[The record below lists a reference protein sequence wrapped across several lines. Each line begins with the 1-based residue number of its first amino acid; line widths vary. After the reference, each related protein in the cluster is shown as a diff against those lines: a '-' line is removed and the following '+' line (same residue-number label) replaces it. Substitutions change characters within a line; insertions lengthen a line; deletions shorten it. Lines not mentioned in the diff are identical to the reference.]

1 MGPIILVFIVAMLI
15 ILLAGPALRDRFGRK
30 PPPVEPIDGEPHQVV
45 VRQLDDHRKKKT
57 PGDDAPKA

>member
-15 ILLAGPALRDRFGRK
+15 ILLAGPALRDRFGPK

-45 VRQLDDHRKKKT
+45 VRQLDDLRKKKT